1 MISDGASSERRE
13 LCLVGRPNLGNRNV
27 LALIFAAL
35 LLLLGMWL
43 K

>member
-1 MISDGASSERRE
+1 MFGEGAWAIVM
-13 LCLVGRPNLGNRNV
+13 LAL

>member
-1 MISDGASSERRE
+1 MFGEGTWAIVMLA
-13 LCLVGRPNLGNRNV
+13 L

>member
-1 MISDGASSERRE
+1 MLGQVETRAIVMIA
-13 LCLVGRPNLGNRNV
+13 L

-35 LLLLGMWL
+35 LLVGMLL

>member
-1 MISDGASSERRE
+1 MLGQVETRAIVMIA
-13 LCLVGRPNLGNRNV
+13 L

-35 LLLLGMWL
+35 LLLGMLL

>member
-1 MISDGASSERRE
+1 MFGEGTWAIVMLA
-13 LCLVGRPNLGNRNV
+13 L

-35 LLLLGMWL
+35 LLLGMWL

>member
-1 MISDGASSERRE
+1 MFGEGTWAIVMLA
-13 LCLVGRPNLGNRNV
+13 L

-35 LLLLGMWL
+35 LLLLVMWL

>member
-1 MISDGASSERRE
+1 MFGDQTWAIVMLA
-13 LCLVGRPNLGNRNV
+13 L